1 MKQFALICR
10 NLFVASMFDSIPGYE
25 GTSGDGGGNINC
37 FHFFTIYIIQF
48 VHCKKILMV

>member
-37 FHFFTIYIIQF
+37 FHFLLYILF
-48 VHCKKILMV
+48 NLYTVKKY